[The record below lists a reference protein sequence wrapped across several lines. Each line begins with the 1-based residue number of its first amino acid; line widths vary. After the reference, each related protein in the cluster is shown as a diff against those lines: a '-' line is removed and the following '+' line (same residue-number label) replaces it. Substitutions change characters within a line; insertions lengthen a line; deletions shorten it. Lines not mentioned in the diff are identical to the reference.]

1 MQFTFAI
8 LAAFVSA
15 AVAAPATK
23 RQNSCPL
30 QSALSFRCMATGQY
44 TQPSF
49 YSLDLGGLSVTAS
62 ADSSGKTRWDVFTV
76 SSGLIQQ
83 GDLAWV
89 RSFLFVSFQFTID
102 SLNKNSSTMT
112 NRTATKSSPPQSD
125 PSRTCSPS
133 SAKAPSQSVWMARP
147 FSPATLPPP

>member
-15 AVAAPATK
+15 TVTAPTTK

-30 QSALSFRCMATGQY
+30 QSASSFRCMATGQY

-62 ADSSGKTRWDVFTV
+62 ADSSGKTRWDVFTI
-76 SSGLIQQ
+76 SSGLIQH
-83 GDLAWV
+83 GDLACV

-102 SLNKNSSTMT
+102 SIKIVH
-112 NRTATKSSPPQSD
+112 Q
-125 PSRTCSPS
+125 
-133 SAKAPSQSVWMARP
+133 
-147 FSPATLPPP
+147 

>member
-15 AVAAPATK
+15 TVAAPTTK

-133 SAKAPSQSVWMARP
+133 SAKAPSRSVWMARP